1 MSMEENKDEIELRI
15 KEMET
20 AIHLDQLNK
29 EENKRIEG
37 GSGDVNKDG
46 FVTEGDSKQ
55 ILDFLVG
62 KGTLDD
68 SNITNAKVTPG
79 QDEVGLIDIITI
91 QREINNLSNKVN
103 NIVPVTLADKSFE
116 VGELKGDKLDFK
128 EILTQKLKVRNRDI
142 STDIE
147 DLSRNLQKLKN
158 LSGRDAS
165 FNSLMTKSLDIIGD
179 KLKVGGIDVMTM
191 LRGKQDKLNS
201 KSVLGLGTLFVTKE
215 LRVKEVNVLDKVLS
229 AEEKVKVIDQSMNLL
244 MDGGVLDLGGI
255 REEYEAA
262 DAKIMQDVSAAI
274 QASAAQYASALDQRS
289 KIELQEL
296 VSNSVKGNVLDFT
309 TGNFQELDMK
319 TLKVNGIDIF
329 EKIDYLDKAIDT
341 KVFEVADMDPDTDLS
356 LNFLTV
362 AKLYVR
368 KDGLPRG
375 QPEDVIGRL
384 SRQVK
389 QLDATVDVL
398 KQSVSVVMG
407 LLADF
412 LREQ

>member
-1 MSMEENKDEIELRI
+1 MEDNKDEMELRI

-20 AIHLDQLNK
+20 AIHLDKINK
-29 EENKRIEG
+29 EDLTDVNKG

-68 SNITNAKVTPG
+68 TNKVNAKVTSG
-79 QDEVGLIDIITI
+79 NEEIGLEDIITI

-103 NIVPVTLADKSFE
+103 NIVPVSLVDKSFE
-116 VGELKGDKLDFK
+116 VEELKGEKLDFK
-128 EILTQKLKVRNRDI
+128 EIVAEKLKVRNRDI

-165 FNSLMTKSLDIIGD
+165 FNSIMTKNLDVISD
-179 KLKVGGIDVMTM
+179 KLNVGGIDVMTM
-191 LRGKQDKLNS
+191 LRSKQDKLNS

-215 LRVKEVNVLDKVLS
+215 LRVKEVNVLDKVLAS
-229 AEEKVKVIDQSMNLL
+229 DEKLKILDQSMNLM
-244 MDGGVLDLGGI
+244 MDGGVLDLSGI
-255 REEYEAA
+255 RQQYEEA
-262 DAKIMQDVSAAI
+262 DAKLMQEFDEKI
-274 QASAAQYASALDQRS
+274 QASAKEYADALDQRS

-296 VSNSVKGNVLDFT
+296 TSNTVKGNVLDFN

-329 EKIDYLDKAIDT
+329 EKIDYLDKAIDQ
-341 KVFEVADMDPDTDLS
+341 KVFEIANIDPDTDLS
-356 LNFLTV
+356 LNEVTV
-362 AKLYVR
+362 AKLFVR
-368 KDGLPRG
+368 ENGAPRG
-375 QPEDVIGRL
+375 EPIDVIGRM
-384 SRQVK
+384 SRQIK
-389 QLDATVDVL
+389 ELDATVDVL

>member
-1 MSMEENKDEIELRI
+1 MEDNKDEMELRI

-20 AIHLDQLNK
+20 AINLDNFNK
-29 EENKRIEG
+29 DDENRIEG

-62 KGTLDD
+62 KGTLED
-68 SNITNAKVTPG
+68 SNLTNAKVTQG
-79 QDEVGLIDIITI
+79 NDEVGLIDIITI

-103 NIVPVTLADKSFE
+103 NIVPVTLEDKSFE
-116 VGELKGDKLDFK
+116 VGELTGDKLDFK
-128 EILTQKLKVRNRDI
+128 EIVTQKLKVRNRDI

-147 DLSRNLQKLKN
+147 DLSRNLQVLKN

-179 KLKVGGIDVMTM
+179 KFKVGGIDVMTM

-229 AEEKVKVIDQSMNLL
+229 AEEKVKIIDQSMNLL

-262 DAKIMQDVSAAI
+262 DAKILQDVSAAI
-274 QASAAQYASALDQRS
+274 QASAKQYAESLDQRS

-309 TGNFQELDMK
+309 TGNFEELDMK

-375 QPEDVIGRL
+375 EPEDVIGRMN
-384 SRQVK
+384 RQIK
-389 QLDATVDVL
+389 ELDATVDVL

>member
-1 MSMEENKDEIELRI
+1 MSMEDNKDEMELRI

-20 AIHLDQLNK
+20 AINLDNFNK
-29 EENKRIEG
+29 DDENRIEG

-62 KGTLDD
+62 KGTLED
-68 SNITNAKVTPG
+68 SNLTNAKVTQG
-79 QDEVGLIDIITI
+79 NDEVGLIDIITI

-103 NIVPVTLADKSFE
+103 NIVPVTLEDKSFE
-116 VGELKGDKLDFK
+116 VGELTGDKLDFK
-128 EILTQKLKVRNRDI
+128 EIVTQKLKVRNRDI

-147 DLSRNLQKLKN
+147 DLSRNLQVLKN

-179 KLKVGGIDVMTM
+179 KFKVGGIDVMTM

-229 AEEKVKVIDQSMNLL
+229 AEEKVKIIDQSMNLL

-262 DAKIMQDVSAAI
+262 DAKILQDVSAAI
-274 QASAAQYASALDQRS
+274 QASAKQYAESLDQRS

-309 TGNFQELDMK
+309 TGNFEELDMK

-375 QPEDVIGRL
+375 EPEDVIGRMN
-384 SRQVK
+384 RQIK
-389 QLDATVDVL
+389 ELDATVDVL